1 MVFVIHQFDVSVNQ
15 TNNYFVDF
23 FDHYYCVNK
32 VDSNR
37 IQYYYFID
45 VIAIIVD
52 IVVVLDVNVDNNL
65 IYDPY

>member
-1 MVFVIHQFDVSVNQ
+1 MVFVIHQFDVFVNQ
-15 TNNYFVDF
+15 TNNYFVEF
-23 FDHYYCVNK
+23 FDHYYCVNQ

-45 VIAIIVD
+45 FIVIIVD